1 MLHEIF
7 QRHGIPPDEVY
18 AKDRRHR
25 MFMYASMM
33 LQFER
38 EAKAAQQ
45 R

>member
-18 AKDRRHR
+18 AKERRHR

-33 LQFER
+33 LQLER
-38 EAKAAQQ
+38 EAKARQN
-45 R
+45 